1 MSRHNEGGR
10 PQSYSVQDYFNEF
23 QVMMT
28 GINNDASIPRKNIIV
43 GPSISTALWTPEDVF
58 NTGYISAFTNNLGFI
73 SVEKWVL

>member
-1 MSRHNEGGR
+1 
-10 PQSYSVQDYFNEF
+10 
-23 QVMMT
+23 MMT

-43 GPSISTALWTPEDVF
+43 GPSVSTALWTPEDVF